1 MQPLQEQLQLSR
13 EQGNQTH
20 QLALMNM
27 LDSKEERAAQL
38 EYQKLRDR
46 KEDRRYNENLDRL
59 DMKDRR
65 MAISGMTGGLAALA
79 AAFAM

>member
-1 MQPLQEQLQLSR
+1 
-13 EQGNQTH
+13 
-20 QLALMNM
+20 MNM